1 MINTLDAL
9 LTYENIYLFA
19 NWGVVPFWLLLIFM
33 PNHNITK
40 FFSHSIV
47 APLLLAAA
55 YIFVVRQ
62 IILEE
67 NIFEGFKLYLGLD
80 SLNKIYSNESL
91 LLVFWLHFLAVSL
104 FVGAWI
110 ARDSERHMMP
120 KAFSAPCILITYFTG
135 PLGIVIYWLVRIF
148 YAKKINFNE

>member
-91 LLVFWLHFLAVSL
+91 RLVFWLHFLAVSL

-135 PLGIVIYWLVRIF
+135 PFGIVIYWFFRIF

>member
-1 MINTLDAL
+1 MINTLDTL
-9 LTYENIYLFA
+9 LTYEIIYLFA

-40 FFSHSIV
+40 FFSHSII
-47 APLLLAAA
+47 APLLLAVA

-67 NIFEGFKLYLGLD
+67 NTLEGFKLYLGLD
-80 SLNKIYSNESL
+80 GLEEMYTNESF
-91 LLVFWLHFLAVSL
+91 LLVFWLHFLAISL

-110 ARDSERHMMP
+110 ARDSERHLVP
-120 KAFSAPCILITYFTG
+120 KALSAPCILITYFTG
-135 PLGIVIYWLVRIF
+135 PFGILIYWFVRIF

>member
-1 MINTLDAL
+1 MINTLETL

-40 FFSHSIV
+40 FFSHSIL
-47 APLLLAAA
+47 APLLLATA
-55 YIFVVRQ
+55 YIFVVRH

-80 SLNKIYSNESL
+80 GLKEIYSNESL
-91 LLVFWLHFLAVSL
+91 LLVFWLHFLAISL

-110 ARDSERHMMP
+110 ARDSERHLVP
-120 KAFSAPCILITYFTG
+120 KVLSATCILITYFTG
-135 PLGIVIYWLVRIF
+135 PFGILIYWFIRIF